1 MGRTVVGLDIGSSG
15 VRATEIVLSR
25 RKPPTVRAFAAVP
38 LPDGAVR
45 AGLVA
50 DTAAVAEALRT
61 LWRQGRFSSKAVS
74 FGLANDGMLVRQLDL
89 DWMPPADFRKA
100 IRYQVAEI
108 LPVQIDDT
116 NLDYHVLEELDIPGE
131 KPGETRRVV
140 RILLVASARDVV
152 DGFVAAIQAAGLRPM
167 RADLRPFALIRL
179 AAGRLDP
186 GAPAEAIIDIGADT
200 VAATVHSGGRPR
212 FVRIIPGVGSAAITR
227 ALGER
232 LDWSPEQAEHAKI
245 LLGLPTPGTP
255 VQAENQ
261 DAQQVIAQQVRAL
274 VSELRATLD
283 YFRSAG
289 KDGAEPL
296 RLARIVVTGNGSRLT
311 GLTELLAAELGT
323 PVQRLDPFAVLGHRR
338 RLRLDDD
345 DMSGLATA
353 AGLCLGAAA

>member
-15 VRATEIVLSR
+15 VRATEIVLGR
-25 RKPPTVRAFAAVP
+25 RDQATVRAFAAVP
-38 LPDGAVR
+38 LPEGAVR

-50 DTAAVAEALRT
+50 DTAAVAEALRR
-61 LWRQGRFSSKAVS
+61 LWKQGRFSTKAVS

-116 NLDYHVLEELDIPGE
+116 NLDYHVLDELDVPGD

-140 RILLVASARDVV
+140 RILLVAAAREVV
-152 DGFVAAIQAAGLRPM
+152 DGFVEAIRAAGLRPM

-179 AAGRLDP
+179 ATGEVDP
-186 GAPAEAIIDIGADT
+186 QAPAEAIVDIGADT

-212 FVRIIPGVGSAAITR
+212 FVRIIPGVGSASITR
-227 ALGER
+227 ALAER
-232 LDWSPEQAEHAKI
+232 FEWSAEQAEHAKI
-245 LLGLPTPGTP
+245 RLGLPAPGVP
-255 VQAENQ
+255 VSADTHE
-261 DAQQVIAQQVRAL
+261 AQQVITQQVRVL

-289 KDGAEPL
+289 KEGTEPL
-296 RLARIVVTGNGSRLT
+296 RLSRIVVTGNGSRLT
-311 GLTELLAAELGT
+311 GLTELLTAELGT
-323 PVQRLDPFAVLGHRR
+323 PVERLDPFTVLRPRR
-338 RLRLDDD
+338 RLRLGDD

-353 AGLCLGAAA
+353 AGLCLGVAA